1 MGRLFPDQGKV
12 KDVAVAVGQKVA
24 GDGDGTGIPGV
35 GIAEGQATLGRCLVA
50 GELVG
55 QYLVVLRL
63 HDGVAVYDEISGEA
77 GGLDVD
83 PLYASCHFFHVVD
96 DYACSCSECGGE
108 CGIFSCYG
116 AGELC
121 PAVVVCRIDGHG
133 SRNRGV
139 VQDDGSAVLTHGIF
153 FPDDEACGVGALA
166 AGDELPEL
174 CGLDLSLDSQGA
186 ASVAGEA
193 DAFGVSLAA
202 VGEYGFAGELC
213 GGHVCE
219 VQVEE
224 GLLCGVVHK
233 DQVADLSV
241 CHVVVGHSSS
251 SSLFFVYKKDP
262 WNTGLNDGGIPSI
275 LHRL

>member
-1 MGRLFPDQGKV
+1 MSAASFPV
-12 KDVAVAVGQKVA
+12 TV
-24 GDGDGTGIPGV
+24 
-35 GIAEGQATLGRCLVA
+35 QASSA
-50 GELVG
+50 P
-55 QYLVVLRL
+55 Q
-63 HDGVAVYDEISGEA
+63 S
-77 GGLDVD
+77 
-83 PLYASCHFFHVVD
+83 S
-96 DYACSCSECGGE
+96 
-108 CGIFSCYG
+108 
-116 AGELC
+116 
-121 PAVVVCRIDGHG
+121 
-133 SRNRGV
+133 SRNQGV
-139 VQDDGSAVLTHGIF
+139 VQDDGSAVLTHDIF

-166 AGDELPEL
+166 ACDELPEL
-174 CGLDLSLDSQGA
+174 CGLDLGLDSQGA

-262 WNTGLNDGGIPSI
+262 WNTGLNDGCLFPPYYTDCKFAENPVKSMDSGSAAQFDSAFSAGK
-275 LHRL
+275 